1 MKKKLKT
8 LLIGFGNVAEKIG
21 NDKMMKKFIKFQS
34 HAQVL
39 KAHPNFMWDAVIDSN
54 RKRREVAEK
63 KWKIPFVVDCP
74 SKLPKE
80 YNPDVVVLT
89 TPPDRRINFLKKIN
103 DKKAVLVEKPLGLS
117 LASCNE
123 FKRICD
129 KKKLIVQV
137 NYFRRFDSTIKSLF
151 KKKKQKI
158 GNLQAGF
165 CVYGNGLKNNAIHM
179 IDLVRFLFGK
189 IKYITAI
196 SEVSCG
202 TTTIKKDKNLIF
214 NLEFSN
220 GSIINFV
227 PINFNFYR
235 DVYLDIWGT
244 KGRIEI
250 FQEGLFIRHSNIKK
264 HRAIADTKE
273 ISIDRPSIEKT
284 ECGISYYN
292 LYDNLYK
299 SIKKNITPFSDVY
312 NATKNEIIVDLIFK
326 SLNSNSKKIKVDI

>member
-39 KAHPNFMWDAVIDSN
+39 KAHPNFMWDAVVDSN
-54 RKRREVAEK
+54 KNRREVAKK
-63 KWKIPFVVDCP
+63 KWKIPFVVDSL
-74 SKLPKE
+74 SKLPKD
-80 YNPDVVVLT
+80 YTPDVVVLT
-89 TPPDRRINFLKKIN
+89 TPPEKRINFLKKIN
-103 DKKAVLVEKPLGLS
+103 EKKAIIVEKPLGLS
-117 LASCNE
+117 LAKSNE

-129 KKKLIVQV
+129 EKRLIVQV
-137 NYFRRFDSTIKSLF
+137 NYFRRFDSTIKTLV

-196 SEVSCG
+196 SEVRTG
-202 TTTIKKDKNLIF
+202 TTILKKDKNIIF
-214 NLEFSN
+214 NVEFSN

-250 FQEGLFIRHSNIKK
+250 FQEGLYIRHSNIKK
-264 HRAIADTKE
+264 HRAITDEKE
-273 ISIDRPSIEKT
+273 ISIDKPFIERT
-284 ECGISYYN
+284 ECGLSYYN

-299 SIKKNITPFSDVY
+299 SIKKTTTPFSDIY
-312 NATKNEIIVDLIFK
+312 NAIKNEIIVDFIFK
-326 SLNSNSKKIKVDI
+326 SLNLNSKKIKVDI